1 MNICFVTVL
10 GFRSKAGVLLKST
23 ARETK
28 ERIDPRLVEVP
39 GEGRAHQVCRRS
51 GVQRHPQRLR
61 SVAQHRCGQHSGVS
75 KVKPV

>member
-1 MNICFVTVL
+1 MSDNCFVHVM
-10 GFRSKAGVLLKST
+10 GFFSKAGALKST
-23 ARETK
+23 AGETK
-28 ERIDPRLVEVP
+28 ERIDLGLVEVP

-61 SVAQHRCGQHSGVS
+61 SVAKHRCGQHSGVS